1 LSDLSSDGEVFAK
14 ARSLIVDLN
23 GIASVYECGYKNVNL
38 AGGIISVSADGTRK
52 RAIFEAVS
60 DGLRLGDFVEATGG
74 TAGVKSPTPAE
85 LAMKAAYKEEVVSR
99 ALHFLSQAKNWVNL
113 YKVLDAMCD
122 DLGSLDAVKKKNW
135 VAAGEIGR
143 FIGTANYHTAAAGE
157 ARHGFDY
164 RRGMSDPLTLA
175 EAEVLIRSEK
185 TRTAMPPSAAA
196 VPAEWIMMAI
206 LKDTQTRRG

>member
-1 LSDLSSDGEVFAK
+1 VWL
-14 ARSLIVDLN
+14 
-23 GIASVYECGYKNVNL
+23 KNVNL

-60 DGLRLGDFVEATGG
+60 DGLQLSDFVEATGG
-74 TAGVKSPTPAE
+74 TAGVKSPTPAD

-157 ARHGFDY
+157 AGGGGQAWIRLQAWHVQSADIG
-164 RRGMSDPLTLA
+164 RG
-175 EAEVLIRSEK
+175 RS
-185 TRTAMPPSAAA
+185 THPQR
-196 VPAEWIMMAI
+196 
-206 LKDTQTRRG
+206 KDTHCNAAFRCGRAGRMDHDGDS